1 MSGYVLS
8 RDADADLQNIFSY
21 GYGACGEKQAT
32 AYLYELYE
40 TLGRIGANPGIGRA
54 RADLHPLVRGL
65 SHRSHTVFFLPW
77 RGTTLVTRILHG
89 AADHLK
95 AFEGYDPPAGMAD

>member
-1 MSGYVLS
+1 LAGH
-8 RDADADLQNIFSY
+8 
-21 GYGACGEKQAT
+21 
-32 AYLYELYE
+32 
-40 TLGRIGANPGIGRA
+40 GRTCIRWFAVP
-54 RADLHPLVRGL
+54 
-65 SHRSHTVFFLPW
+65 HRSHTVFFLPW